1 MQSNAIETGCKRWKD
16 CFTCPFS
23 DCKWGDAQELRNFSY
38 YKEYAEA
45 HKEKIRAYKKEYYDK
60 HKDELKAKAKA
71 RRAAR
76 KAKEEEVWMGSKES
90 IIHTENT
97 ESCYLCGQYATDRHH
112 VMHGTANRKLA
123 DKDGLTVML
132 CHDCHMRLHDKG
144 NFDKEL
150 QKIGQKAWMEYYGKT
165 ANEFRKRYGKNYL

>member
-1 MQSNAIETGCKRWKD
+1 METGCKRWKD

-23 DCKWGDAQELRNFSY
+23 DCKWGDTQELRNFSY
-38 YKEYAEA
+38 YQNYASKN
-45 HKEKIRAYKKEYYDK
+45 KEKIRAYKKKYYDT
-60 HKDELKAKAKA
+60 HKGELKAKAKA
-71 RRAAR
+71 RREAR

-112 VMHGTANRKLA
+112 VIHGTANRKLA

-132 CHDCHMRLHDKG
+132 CHSCHMKLHDKG